1 MEYIEYFTNEIMENL
16 HREGIYLSDLQVR
29 KLCAL
34 FEAHG
39 IDAVDV
45 QTIRN
50 WYSKMDD
57 YLVAFNVDSEHML
70 GIYAVYEL
78 RLINLPEDASAYFS
92 YEMYAVDLL
101 ADGIGYFTDYGF
113 VFENEY
119 FRYKRIK

>member
-16 HREGIYLSDLQVR
+16 RKEGIYLSDLQVR

-34 FEAHG
+34 FEAHELEK
-39 IDAVDV
+39 VDV
-45 QTIRN
+45 KIIRD
-50 WYSKMDD
+50 WYEKMDD
-57 YLVAFNVDSEHML
+57 YLIAFNVNSEHML
-70 GIYAVYEL
+70 GIYAIDEL
-78 RLINLPEDASAYFS
+78 GLLNLPDDASSYFD